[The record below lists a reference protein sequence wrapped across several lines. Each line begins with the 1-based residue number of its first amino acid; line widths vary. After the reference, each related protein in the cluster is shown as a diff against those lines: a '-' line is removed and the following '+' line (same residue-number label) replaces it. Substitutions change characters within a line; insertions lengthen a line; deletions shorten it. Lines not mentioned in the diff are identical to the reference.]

1 MTVIRGTDQPD
12 PRSIGKFPLPKMP
25 ASRQSLSTEILSLI
39 SAFAILALAGFVT
52 WRADEHRRQSASS
65 LRHTLEV
72 ESALQRFY
80 GALRRVESEERG
92 YLLTRDPQYLTPD
105 ADVSVRI
112 NETLDTVARLV
123 EASPEQSAR
132 LAQIRPILK
141 ERLDLWTLQIDL
153 AKKGRL
159 NDAIHLLRSG
169 GGKELM
175 DEIDQLVSA
184 MISEEELEYRQRD
197 ETLQQASRSLQTA
210 IGSMILVLVGVVV
223 FTIALA
229 QRQMS
234 ALQASRGSLQNA
246 YDRLIEESARREA
259 VEAQLRQSQKL
270 EALGQLAGGVAH
282 DFNNLLGVI
291 VAGLNILRRKI
302 QRQEGGYDELI
313 DQTLASADNA
323 SGLIKRLLAFS
334 RIQPLAPEPLDA
346 NTFVSGMSTM
356 LTPTL
361 GENITLETALADSLW
376 TTKVDAAELQ
386 NAVLNLAVNARD
398 AMPEGGRLIISTRN
412 RHVDVADALET
423 IDLRQGDYVVVSVS
437 DTGAGMTPD
446 VAARAFDPF
455 YTTKPPGK
463 GTGLG
468 LSQVHGFVR
477 QSGGHVT
484 IRSAPGAGT
493 TIELYL
499 PRYIDA

>member
-1 MTVIRGTDQPD
+1 
-12 PRSIGKFPLPKMP
+12 MP
-25 ASRQSLSTEILSLI
+25 ASRQSLSTEILSLL

-52 WRADEHRRQSASS
+52 YRADEHRRQSASS

-92 YLLTRDPQYLTPD
+92 YLLTRDQQYLNPD
-105 ADVSVRI
+105 ADVSARI
-112 NETLDTVARLV
+112 NEALDTVARLV
-123 EASPEQSAR
+123 DASPAQSAR

-141 ERLDLWTLQIDL
+141 ERLDLLTLKIDL
-153 AKKGRL
+153 TKKGRL

-175 DEIDQLVSA
+175 DEMDQLISA
-184 MISEEELEYRQRD
+184 MISEEELQYRQRD

-210 IGSMILVLVGVVV
+210 IASMILVLVGVVA
-223 FTIALA
+223 FTITLA

-234 ALQASRGSLQNA
+234 ALQSSRESLQNA
-246 YDRLIEESARREA
+246 YDRLIEESERREA

-291 VAGLNILRRKI
+291 VASLNILRRKL
-302 QRQEGGYDELI
+302 QRNEGGYDELI
-313 DQTLASADNA
+313 DSALDSADSA

-346 NTFVSGMSTM
+346 NLFVSGMSTM
-356 LTPTL
+356 LTRTL
-361 GENITLETALADSLW
+361 GENITLETTLADGLW

-398 AMPEGGRLIISTRN
+398 AMPEGGRLLITSRN
-412 RHVDVADALET
+412 VHVDSAQALET
-423 IDLRQGDYVVVSVS
+423 IDLKPGDYVVVSVS

-446 VAARAFDPF
+446 IAGKAFDPF

-477 QSGGHVT
+477 QSGGLVT

-499 PRYIDA
+499 PRYANA

>member
-1 MTVIRGTDQPD
+1 MTSLAARRPPIFNQTSQV
-12 PRSIGKFPLPKMP
+12 SMP
-25 ASRQSLSTEILSLI
+25 AARQSLSTEILSLI

-52 WRADEHRRQSASS
+52 YRADEHRRQSAAS
-65 LRHTLEV
+65 LRHTLQV

-80 GALRRVESEERG
+80 GSLRRVESEERG
-92 YLLTRDPQYLTPD
+92 YLLTRDPHYLDPD
-105 ADVSVRI
+105 ADVSARI
-112 NETLDTVARLV
+112 NESFDTVAKLV
-123 EASPEQSAR
+123 ENMPEQSTR

-141 ERLDLWTLQIDL
+141 ERLDLLTLKIDL
-153 AKKGRL
+153 TKKGRL

-169 GGKELM
+169 GGKEMM

-184 MISEEELEYRQRD
+184 MISEEELQYRLRE
-197 ETLQQASRSLQTA
+197 ETLQEASKSLQTA
-210 IGSMILVLVGVVV
+210 IASMILVVVGVSV
-223 FTIALA
+223 FTITLA
-229 QRQMS
+229 QRQMA
-234 ALQASRGSLQNA
+234 ALQKSRTSLQAA

-270 EALGQLAGGVAH
+270 DALGQLAGGVAP
-282 DFNNLLGVI
+282 DFNNLLAVI
-291 VAGLNILRRKI
+291 VASLNILRRKLA
-302 QRQEGGYDELI
+302 RNEGGYDELI
-313 DQTLASADNA
+313 DSALASADNA

-346 NTFVSGMSTM
+346 NTFVSGMSSM
-356 LTPTL
+356 LTRTL
-361 GENITLETALADSLW
+361 GAGVKLETRLAEGLW

-398 AMPEGGRLIISTRN
+398 AMPDGGGLTIVTSN
-412 RHVDVADALET
+412 RHIDADEAAGTVELQT
-423 IDLRQGDYVVVSVS
+423 GDYVVVSVS

-455 YTTKPPGK
+455 YTTKPAGK

-477 QSGGHVT
+477 QSGGHVN
-484 IRSAPGAGT
+484 IQSAPGKGA

-499 PRYIDA
+499 PRHIVA

>member
-1 MTVIRGTDQPD
+1 
-12 PRSIGKFPLPKMP
+12 MP
-25 ASRQSLSTEILSLI
+25 ASRKLLSTEILSLV
-39 SAFAILALAGFVT
+39 SAFAILTLAGFVT
-52 WRADEHRRQSASS
+52 YRADEHRRQSASS

-80 GALRRVESEERG
+80 GSLRRVESEERG
-92 YLLTRDPQYLTPD
+92 YLLTRDPQYLNPD
-105 ADVSVRI
+105 TDVSARI
-112 NETLDTVARLV
+112 YEALDSIARLV
-123 EASPEQSAR
+123 DASPEQSAR

-141 ERLDLWTLQIDL
+141 ERLDLLGLKIDL
-153 AKKGRL
+153 TKNGRL
-159 NDAIHLLRSG
+159 NDAVHLLRSG

-175 DEIDQLVSA
+175 DQIDQLVSA

-210 IGSMILVLVGVVV
+210 IASMILVLVGVVA
-223 FTIALA
+223 FTISLA

-234 ALQASRGSLQNA
+234 ALQTSRASLQDA

-270 EALGQLAGGVAH
+270 DALGQLAGGVAH

-291 VAGLNILRRKI
+291 VASLNILRRKI
-302 QRQEGGYDELI
+302 QRNEGGYDELI
-313 DQTLASADNA
+313 DSALASADSA
-323 SGLIKRLLAFS
+323 SSLIKRLLAFS

-346 NTFVSGMSTM
+346 NLFVSNMSTM
-356 LTPTL
+356 LTRTL
-361 GENITLETALADSLW
+361 GESISLQTTLANGLW

-386 NAVLNLAVNARD
+386 NAILNLAVNARD
-398 AMPEGGRLIISTRN
+398 AMTDGGRLTISTRN
-412 RHVDVADALET
+412 VHIDAAQASTTVDLKP
-423 IDLRQGDYVVVSVS
+423 GDYVVVAVS

-446 VAARAFDPF
+446 VAAKAFDPF
-455 YTTKPPGK
+455 YTTKPAGK

-477 QSGGHVT
+477 QSGGHVR
-484 IRSAPGAGT
+484 ISSAPGAGT
-493 TIELYL
+493 TLELYL
-499 PRYIDA
+499 PRCVDA